1 MAPHELQN
9 KNVAELRVASF
20 ASASGKFLAKFEKL
34 RYWTL
39 VQYSGRQELQCSPY
53 AYQILKETHVT
64 DQFAVEVPGKCPTAR
79 APPVWRWGR
88 AGNLMRHIQDTTPPR
103 REDQTE
109 QKKSISEALHDS
121 SKHYLSSGC
130 ECDEF
135 APAEAR

>member
-9 KNVAELRVASF
+9 KNVPELRVASF

-64 DQFAVEVPGKCPTAR
+64 DQFAVEAPGKCPTAR
-79 APPVWRWGR
+79 APPVLAVGKGR
-88 AGNLMRHIQDTTPPR
+88 KPHAPYTRHNPTKERGSNRT
-103 REDQTE
+103 
-109 QKKSISEALHDS
+109 KKSVSEALHDS

-130 ECDEF
+130 ECDD
-135 APAEAR
+135 APT